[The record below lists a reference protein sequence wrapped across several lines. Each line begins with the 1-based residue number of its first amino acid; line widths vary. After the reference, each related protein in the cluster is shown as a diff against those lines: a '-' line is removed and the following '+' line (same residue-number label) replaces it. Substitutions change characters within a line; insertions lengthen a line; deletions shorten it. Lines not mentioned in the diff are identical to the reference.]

1 MQIGTAAHE
10 LGHALGFFHTH
21 SRHDRDNN
29 IIVVTNNIKDDWLDQ
44 FTLENKE
51 RNNNY
56 GLPYDYGSLL
66 QYGATS
72 AIKEKG
78 KPNMYSM
85 VPNTTLYIETLGSPF
100 ISFIDLYMMNIHY
113 NCTEKC
119 PKVSW
124 ARCRNHG
131 FPHPR
136 DCSRCICPGGYGGDY
151 CDEKPR
157 GCGKV
162 LEAKPTAQVFEDTVG
177 VTTDTKVREDFMKC
191 YYWIT
196 APQGKKIQVR
206 LLKFQPQG
214 IAVDGCTYGGVE
226 FKWQADQR
234 LTGSRHCSKDDEG
247 LVFNS
252 TSNLM
257 PIITSVY
264 KERVREG
271 CYGMAEGHMSEH
283 LRGQVQD
290 AIRVFEEDGCWSYV
304 GKTGGKQDL
313 SLGKGCDSIGTA
325 AHELGHALG
334 FFHTHSRHDRD
345 NNIIVVTSNIKDDW
359 LDQFTLE
366 NKERNNNYGL
376 PYDYGSLLQYGATS
390 AIKEKG
396 KPNMYSMVPNT
407 TLYIET
413 LGSPF
418 ISFIDLYMMNIHYNC
433 TEKCP
438 KVSWARCRNHGFPHP
453 RDCSRCIC
461 PGGYGGDYCDEKP
474 RGCGEILKA
483 SAQPQVFEDTV
494 GVTTDTKVR
503 EDFMKCHHWIT
514 APQGKK
520 IQVRLLKF
528 QPQGIAVDGCTYGG
542 VEFKWQADQRLT
554 GSRHCSKDDEG
565 LVFNSTSN
573 LMPIITYNRI
583 YATRTTIEYK
593 YV

>member
-1 MQIGTAAHE
+1 MRAFVILLLLCAIVSAGIFDKSKIKEKIKDLKGKLTSNVKTALDKLKKKFNTTALADFREKLAGLKDKIKSKLTLTKEKMAEVAERLKLVRRKNVDKVQPGGDNIDDINLNVGVGEALYQGDIALTKQQSEEIVEGIIDDGRSKRQAFRDKRYPDTTWPRREVPYFFDENTGPSTRSVFKKAAMEWQKDTCLSIYEDKFKDAKDAIRVFEEDGCWSYVGKTGGKQDLSLGKGCDSIGTAAHE

-257 PIITSVY
+257 PIIT
-264 KERVREG
+264 
-271 CYGMAEGHMSEH
+271 
-283 LRGQVQD
+283 
-290 AIRVFEEDGCWSYV
+290 
-304 GKTGGKQDL
+304 
-313 SLGKGCDSIGTA
+313 
-325 AHELGHALG
+325 
-334 FFHTHSRHDRD
+334 
-345 NNIIVVTSNIKDDW
+345 
-359 LDQFTLE
+359 
-366 NKERNNNYGL
+366 
-376 PYDYGSLLQYGATS
+376 
-390 AIKEKG
+390 
-396 KPNMYSMVPNT
+396 
-407 TLYIET
+407 
-413 LGSPF
+413 
-418 ISFIDLYMMNIHYNC
+418 
-433 TEKCP
+433 
-438 KVSWARCRNHGFPHP
+438 
-453 RDCSRCIC
+453 
-461 PGGYGGDYCDEKP
+461 
-474 RGCGEILKA
+474 
-483 SAQPQVFEDTV
+483 
-494 GVTTDTKVR
+494 
-503 EDFMKCHHWIT
+503 
-514 APQGKK
+514 
-520 IQVRLLKF
+520 
-528 QPQGIAVDGCTYGG
+528 
-542 VEFKWQADQRLT
+542 
-554 GSRHCSKDDEG
+554 
-565 LVFNSTSN
+565 
-573 LMPIITYNRI
+573 YNRI
-583 YATRTTIEYK
+583 YATMTKIEYK